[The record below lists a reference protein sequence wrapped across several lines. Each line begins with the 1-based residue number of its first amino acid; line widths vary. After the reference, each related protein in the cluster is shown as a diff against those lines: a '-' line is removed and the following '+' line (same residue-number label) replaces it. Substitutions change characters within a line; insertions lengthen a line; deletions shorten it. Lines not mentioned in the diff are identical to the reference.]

1 MANTVDVTE
10 TSFESDVLNN
20 EKTVLVDFWAPWCGP
35 CKSIAPVLDE
45 IAGQHADSIS
55 VAKVDIDANPGT
67 AQTYQVLS
75 IPTIIVFRDGEP
87 VRRITGA
94 KSKKA
99 LLKDL
104 ADYLE

>member
-35 CKSIAPVLDE
+35 CKAIAPVLDE
-45 IAGQHADSIS
+45 IAGQHTDSLS

-67 AQTYQVLS
+67 AQTYQVMS

>member
-1 MANTVDVTE
+1 VD
-10 TSFESDVLNN
+10 N
-20 EKTVLVDFWAPWCGP
+20 
-35 CKSIAPVLDE
+35 
-45 IAGQHADSIS
+45 
-55 VAKVDIDANPGT
+55 DANPGT

-104 ADYLE
+104 TDYLE